1 MKKQQQNVIIY
12 IKFKNIANTYS
23 VFNRISG

>member
-12 IKFKNIANTYS
+12 IKSKNIAKTYS
-23 VFNRISG
+23 VFNSSVV